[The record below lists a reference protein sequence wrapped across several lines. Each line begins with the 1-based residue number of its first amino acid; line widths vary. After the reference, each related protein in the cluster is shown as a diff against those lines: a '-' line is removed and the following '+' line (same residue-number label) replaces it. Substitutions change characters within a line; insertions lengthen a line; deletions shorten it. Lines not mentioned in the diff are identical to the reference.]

1 MIITARHP
9 SLRHLAAQN
18 NAPWNL
24 NVVTGSYNGK
34 IIIKVRMGSVNSTC
48 RAVDVQTKPVNGT

>member
-9 SLRHLAAQN
+9 SLRHLAAQS